1 MVLLLSKI
9 VLKKTC
15 IKIILD
21 VSFEK
26 MMYHLK
32 NGGGLMSIIKRFICL
47 FFIFVFCMGYSGIT
61 DAQER
66 HTKISRPVIWQ
77 PQIIVRSNYKPMVIE
92 DLFVKTNII
101 GNVATTTYEMIIR
114 NPNSATLE
122 AEFVFPMSEN
132 QTVAAVALDINGK
145 MREGVVVEKEKA
157 RQTFEAVV
165 RQNADPLLVEKVSG
179 NQFKTRIYPFTPNG
193 TRRIRIVLE
202 ESLNKNE
209 KNYFY
214 ELPLTLEQKLSHF
227 SLDIEIP
234 TESNELPE
242 VSTNIEGFKFTK
254 EESVIRSH
262 FEAQDY
268 DLNHTL
274 SFELPVPDTMQIF
287 THTAR
292 NRTYFYTTMD
302 VPKSVKDKKLPKNL
316 AVLWDVSLSGA
327 NRDIKREKEI
337 LLSYLKKIK
346 NIDVS
351 FVLFN
356 IEQQNVQKFSIKNG
370 EITAIEKYI
379 DEIVY
384 DGATQFKNLKLDK
397 LNVDEFMLFTDGVS
411 TYAKDDDLVL
421 PSKPLFIINS
431 SKTFEPER
439 LKGWADQTLGAFI
452 NLNTMDEIKAL
463 DKLTH
468 ESLRIV
474 KYTNN
479 NISEV
484 YPVMGT
490 EVNGNINISG
500 ILKGGQGNIEIQL
513 GYNANDIVK
522 SQKVEIQKGG
532 DNSAVARLWAV
543 QKINYLEQNAKKNK
557 QEILKL
563 GQLYSIVTDNTSL
576 LVLENASDYWRYHI
590 NPPDDLRAEYDRL
603 QKNFDKKEHQKK
615 DSALNEALSM
625 AQHVKEW
632 WQKSFDIKLIKQQK
646 YEQLKAQNSVQNLE
660 RRATGYIDEDG
671 HVVVDG
677 GTGSVS
683 DYEADW
689 QDTLTGDT
697 SAGHVYDGDGHV
709 LGRASSE
716 SSLTRS
722 YSGSLAVSADAKMV
736 PANSVPQGK
745 IQVKPWD
752 PDTPYLKILKASKDN
767 ELYSDYLKLKTGY
780 VDQPSFYFDIVDEFI
795 RRGQKD
801 QALIVLSNILE
812 MQLDNVELI
821 RIVANK
827 LLQMNDTSMA
837 VELFEK
843 ITELRG
849 EDPQSFRDLA
859 LAYQEDGQYQKAF
872 DTFYQIMQK
881 QWARFNEIKQIV
893 FVEMNNL
900 LALHSEIDT
909 KDINKE
915 FIFPMPVD
923 IRIVLGWST
932 DNTDIDLHVIDPLNE
947 ECYYNHKKTQIGGRY
962 THDFTQGFGPEEFM
976 LKKAANGKYIIRTN
990 NFGDHRQSISGPST
1004 LYLDIYTNY
1013 GQKNQTKERLL
1024 IRAGQVKDK
1033 NEIGDIIWSGNTD
1046 EEE

>member
-1 MVLLLSKI
+1 
-9 VLKKTC
+9 
-15 IKIILD
+15 
-21 VSFEK
+21 
-26 MMYHLK
+26 
-32 NGGGLMSIIKRFICL
+32 MSIIKRFICL
-47 FFIFVFCMGYSGIT
+47 FIIFVFCMGYSGT
-61 DAQER
+61 TNAQE
-66 HTKISRPVIWQ
+66 HPTKISRPVILQ
-77 PQIIVRSNYKPMVIE
+77 PQIIVRSNYKPMMIE

-165 RQNADPLLVEKVSG
+165 RRGADPLLVEKVSG
-179 NQFKTRIYPFTPNG
+179 NQFKTRIYPFAPNG

-234 TESNELPE
+234 TESNELPK

-274 SFELPVPDTMQIF
+274 SFELPVPDTTQIF
-287 THTAR
+287 THTDR
-292 NRTYFYTTMD
+292 NRTYFYTTLD
-302 VPKSVKDKKLPKNL
+302 VPTSVKDKKLPQNL

-327 NRDIKREKEI
+327 NRDVKREKEI

-346 NIDVS
+346 NVDVS
-351 FVLFN
+351 FVQFN

-384 DGATQFKNLKLDK
+384 DGATQFKSLKLDK

-411 TYAKDDDLVL
+411 TYAKDDDLAL
-421 PSKPLFIINS
+421 PSKPLYIINS

-452 NLNTMDEIKAL
+452 NLNTMDEAKAL

-468 ESLRIV
+468 QSLRIV

-484 YPVMGT
+484 YPVIGT

-500 ILKGGQGNIEIQL
+500 VLNGEQGNIEIQL

-522 SQKVEIQKGG
+522 SQEVEIQKGG

-543 QKINYLEQNAKKNK
+543 QKIDYLEQNAKKNK

-590 NPPDDLRAEYDRL
+590 DPPDDLGAEYDRL
-603 QKNFDKKEHQKK
+603 QKNFDQEEHQKQ

-632 WQKSFDIKLIKQQK
+632 WQKSFDINPIKRQK
-646 YEQLKAQNSVQNLE
+646 YEQLKAQSSVQNLV
-660 RRATGYIDEDG
+660 RRATGYIEEMVDG
-671 HVVVDG
+671 HAAEDG

-689 QDTLTGDT
+689 QDTLTADT
-697 SAGHVYDGDGHV
+697 SAAPVYAIDRQGQVRTESNGH
-709 LGRASSE
+709 
-716 SSLTRS
+716 
-722 YSGSLAVSADAKMV
+722 LAASADAKMV
-736 PANSVPQGK
+736 SADSVPQGK

-780 VDQPSFYFDIVDEFI
+780 ADQPSFYFDIVDEFI

-801 QALIVLSNILE
+801 RALIVLSNISE

-827 LLQMNDTSMA
+827 LLQMNETSMA

-881 QWARFNEIKQIV
+881 HWDRFNEIKQII

-900 LALHSEIDT
+900 LALHPEIDT

-947 ECYYNHKKTQIGGRY
+947 ECYYRHKDTQIGGRY
-962 THDFTQGFGPEEFM
+962 TCDFTRGFGPEEFM
-976 LKKAANGKYIIRTN
+976 IKKAANGKYIIRTN

-1013 GQKNQTKERLL
+1013 GKKNQTKERLL

-1033 NEIGDIIWSGNTD
+1033 NEIGDIIWSGNKD